1 MGYYEKR
8 LEHDLTEIKNALLD
22 IAGKVELALK
32 NAVDSLLS
40 GNETLAYETVL
51 GDRLINRLVKQLDE
65 MCLGFIALHLPAAG
79 HLRFIASTMR
89 LAILLERIG
98 DYSATVCRESVQLP
112 KPPDGILAQVVA
124 SLANDSRHAL
134 SQAISAFRQSNL
146 ELAHTTMRL
155 STQAERTFDQAI
167 EALTKDHMLGK
178 KCLFNLL
185 LALSML
191 LRVAAQAK
199 NICEETIFVNT
210 GQGKPAKLYNIL
222 FVDEDNSCLSQMAEA
237 LTRKNFS
244 GCGAYASAGR
254 KAAEHLDLNMVNFL
268 ESKGV
273 SMAEAHPKDLASLAY
288 QSGEFYLII
297 SLQGPVKS
305 YMTHVPFHSIALEWD
320 LGAPHKAAQEES
332 EEGNHRIE
340 EMYRTIGLLTT
351 DLMDTLCGG
360 DIACCEDEG

>member
-8 LEHDLTEIKNALLD
+8 LEHDMTAIRNTLGEIAD
-22 IAGKVELALK
+22 KVEIALN
-32 NAVDSLLS
+32 NAVDSMLS

-51 GDRLINRLVKQLDE
+51 GDRLINRLVKELDR

-98 DYSATVCRESVQLP
+98 DYSATICREAVQLP
-112 KPPDGILAQVVA
+112 KPPEGNVAQVVA
-124 SLANDSRHAL
+124 VLANDSRQAL
-134 SQAISAFRQSNL
+134 HQAIAAFRKNNL

-155 STQAERTFDQAI
+155 SAQAERTFDQAI
-167 EALTKDHMLGK
+167 EALTKDHTLERK
-178 KCLFNLL
+178 SLFNLL

-210 GQGKPAKLYNIL
+210 GQGKPAKLYHIL

-237 LTRKNFS
+237 ITRKKFS
-244 GCGAYASAGR
+244 GCGTFTSAGR
-254 KAAEHLDLNMVNFL
+254 KSAEYLDLNMVNFL
-268 ESKGV
+268 EDKGM
-273 SMAEAHPKDLASLAY
+273 SMVNAQPKDLDSLAY
-288 QSGEFYLII
+288 QSGEYYLII

-305 YMTHVPFHSIALEWD
+305 YMAHVPFHSIALEWD
-320 LGAPHKAAQEES
+320 LGLPHKATQEES
-332 EEGNHRIE
+332 AEGKLRIE
-340 EMYRTIGLLTT
+340 EMYRTLGILST
-351 DLMDTLCGG
+351 DLIDKLYGAN
-360 DIACCEDEG
+360 IACCEG